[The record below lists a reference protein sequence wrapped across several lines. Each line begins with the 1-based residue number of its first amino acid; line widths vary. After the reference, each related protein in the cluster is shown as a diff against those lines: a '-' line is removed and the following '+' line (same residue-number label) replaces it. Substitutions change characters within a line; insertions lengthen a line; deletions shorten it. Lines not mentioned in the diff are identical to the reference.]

1 VPPAATSS
9 AEGLPTFA
17 ADTAIYRFDKPF
29 PWSNLPVTGSLVFI
43 TYDSPTGP
51 SAMPVPFIARLDLA
65 TGEVNAAWRP
75 PENSW
80 LSGME
85 LSPDRSQLAIVY
97 APPPPP
103 GMLQSGRPG
112 LYLLPGKCLTE
123 SCLDSEPQPLVEPTE
138 TDSYFEPAWTADG
151 ASLYYSHIASPPNAQ
166 VPDYSVAR
174 VALSGGAPEEVIPL
188 ATWPRPSRD
197 GTLLAYVAFDILNY
211 VNDLYFAS
219 PDGSNARPAMP
230 PGTFSSVDAPV
241 FSPDGQ
247 YIYFSATGPGP
258 QGSNLPPAG
267 QPRSLV
273 EILTGAQPA
282 FANGMPSEWWRLP
295 VAGGTPARLT
305 DIGASGLSGNFSPD
319 GQFFAF
325 VSFSGLGMIA
335 ADGGRF
341 AWIYP
346 ATTQGNVIWLP

>member
-1 VPPAATSS
+1 M
-9 AEGLPTFA
+9 
-17 ADTAIYRFDKPF
+17 
-29 PWSNLPVTGSLVFI
+29 TGSLFFI

-51 SAMPVPFIARLDLA
+51 SSMPVPYIARLDLA

-85 LSPDRSQLAIVY
+85 LSPDGSRLAIVY

-112 LYLLPGKCLTE
+112 LYLLPGECLTQ
-123 SCLDSEPQPLVEPTE
+123 SCPDASPQPVIEAAE
-138 TDSYFEPAWTADG
+138 FESFFEPVWSLDG
-151 ASLYYSHIASPPNAQ
+151 TSLYYSRISSPADAQ
-166 VPDYSVAR
+166 VPDYSVGR
-174 VALSGGAPEEVIPL
+174 VVLSGGAPEDLIL
-188 ATWPRPSRD
+188 HATWPRLSPD
-197 GTLLAYVAFDILNY
+197 GSLLAYVAFDILNY
-211 VNDLYFAS
+211 INDLYFAS
-219 PDGSNARPAMP
+219 PDGTNARSAMP
-230 PGTFSSVDAPV
+230 PGSFYSVDAPL
-241 FSPDGQ
+241 FSPDGS

-258 QGSNLPPAG
+258 QGSTLPPVERR
-267 QPRSLV
+267 RSLI

-295 VAGGTPARLT
+295 VDGGNPVSLT
-305 DIGASGLSGNFSPD
+305 GIGASGLSGTFSPD

-325 VSFSGLGMIA
+325 VSYSGMGMMA

-341 AWIYP
+341 TWIYP
-346 ATTQGNVIWLP
+346 ATTLGNVIWIP